1 MLLQTSQEPLTAV
14 RLGGPHPCC
23 DCHVLDTGAH
33 CCPCF
38 STLIPEPV
46 HSLAIN
52 LCTSKFQRE
61 SETGCPADCFTGDP
75 CCAERPVRGLIETYK
90 SPSWRC
96 TLVACA
102 SSFILLLAQARWR
115 SMCDCDCNCCANHSV
130 CSLVFVFCFFTA
142 EGAPPHLLDL
152 P

>member
-1 MLLQTSQEPLTAV
+1 ML
-14 RLGGPHPCC
+14 C

-46 HSLAIN
+46 RSLAVSI
-52 LCTSKFQRE
+52 CTSKFHRK
-61 SETGCPADCFTGDP
+61 SKTGCPADCFTGDP
-75 CCAERPVRGLIETYK
+75 CCAERPGQGLIQACK
-90 SPSWRC
+90 SPLRSC
-96 TLVACA
+96 ALVVVGA
-102 SSFILLLAQARWR
+102 SSFTLLLAQVRWR
-115 SMCDCDCNCCANHSV
+115 SMCDCDCNCCVNHSV